1 MFSAANI
8 TSLCVVGRGV
18 DGDGKTAPSS
28 AETRCLPG
36 RVEMECGE
44 KRADAAGRG
53 QVGRT
58 PIAGGLARAPLSR
71 KRLLKMPIPG
81 RVRSPGDSYE
91 QGAWAAFSTPS
102 FSRDCSQRHSPGC
115 ENAGFPSRSTGLLG
129 IEGGRVSGKTNPA
142 ERGMQGASP
151 GWHSSLLHT
160 HTYTH
165 PTHIH
170 TPTLSLS
177 HPSSTSII

>member
-1 MFSAANI
+1 VPRHA
-8 TSLCVVGRGV
+8 TSLSLVPARVRVIVICRLCGV
-18 DGDGKTAPSS
+18 DQDFERHQEASRVALGGVECISKPLSVPRTEAGTRAAPAQGPVS
-28 AETRCLPG
+28 PG
-36 RVEMECGE
+36 V
-44 KRADAAGRG
+44 RG
-53 QVGRT
+53 QSHLTLEVT
-58 PIAGGLARAPLSR
+58 A
-71 KRLLKMPIPG
+71 
-81 RVRSPGDSYE
+81 
-91 QGAWAAFSTPS
+91 PS

-165 PTHIH
+165 THTRTHKH
-170 TPTLSLS
+170 TQ
-177 HPSSTSII
+177 